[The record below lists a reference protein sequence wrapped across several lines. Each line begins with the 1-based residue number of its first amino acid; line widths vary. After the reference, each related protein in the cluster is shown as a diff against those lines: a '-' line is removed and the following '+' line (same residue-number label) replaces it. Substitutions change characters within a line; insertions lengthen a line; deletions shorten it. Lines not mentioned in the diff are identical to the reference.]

1 MNKKDKFYVTTPL
14 YYVTSE
20 PHLGSLYST
29 VLADILARWNKVS
42 GKQVFFL
49 TGSDEH
55 GQKIMQAAQKVG
67 KEPKEFV
74 DSFIESYKTLWKK
87 YDIDYNKF
95 IRTTDDYHVKAV
107 QSWISDLIKKG
118 DIYKSFY
125 KGWYCT
131 PCESYLTDNDVSE
144 SRKKGNN
151 VPLCTVCERET
162 AELQDESY
170 FFKLSKYQDKLLD
183 FYKKN
188 PNFVV
193 PKERLAE
200 VVSFVKSGL
209 KDLSISRTNIN
220 WGVPF
225 PGDDKHVTYVWADAL
240 NNYITGIG
248 YGQKNK
254 QEEFKKWWPADCQ
267 IMGKDILRFHAVY
280 WPAFLMASDLE
291 PPKNLL
297 IHGWITV
304 SGKKMSKSRSNV
316 VEPNELLSDYGADS
330 IRYYLSRYM
339 AITQDSDFDIDDL
352 EKRLS
357 TDLANDLGN
366 LLNRVIILAEKN
378 DCLNV
383 KPAEDWSEES
393 KKLQENAIQAIQLFT
408 KHMNEFYFHIALSH
422 VWKFINQVNA
432 YFHDQEPW
440 KQAKLD
446 KKQFAQIISATCHSL
461 YTISVLLWPVMPKK
475 MSELLGA
482 LSVHFDSNALEFDVF
497 LKNEWNNTFTLKK
510 IEPIFKKYVSKKKDS
525 SVQEEGK
532 EEVKKDEYISIE
544 DLAKVELC
552 VGTITK
558 CDEIEG
564 SDKLFKLLVDFG
576 PKGERQILAG
586 VKKFY
591 DAQDLIGKQGVFVI
605 NLKPRK
611 IMGIESC
618 GMMFV
623 AEDEKKT
630 MQFITVSGPVLSGQ
644 KLR

>member
-280 WPAFLMASDLE
+280 WPAFLMASDL
-291 PPKNLL
+291 
-297 IHGWITV
+297 
-304 SGKKMSKSRSNV
+304 
-316 VEPNELLSDYGADS
+316 
-330 IRYYLSRYM
+330 
-339 AITQDSDFDIDDL
+339 
-352 EKRLS
+352 
-357 TDLANDLGN
+357 
-366 LLNRVIILAEKN
+366 
-378 DCLNV
+378 
-383 KPAEDWSEES
+383 
-393 KKLQENAIQAIQLFT
+393 
-408 KHMNEFYFHIALSH
+408 
-422 VWKFINQVNA
+422 
-432 YFHDQEPW
+432 
-440 KQAKLD
+440 
-446 KKQFAQIISATCHSL
+446 
-461 YTISVLLWPVMPKK
+461 
-475 MSELLGA
+475 
-482 LSVHFDSNALEFDVF
+482 
-497 LKNEWNNTFTLKK
+497 
-510 IEPIFKKYVSKKKDS
+510 
-525 SVQEEGK
+525 
-532 EEVKKDEYISIE
+532 
-544 DLAKVELC
+544 
-552 VGTITK
+552 
-558 CDEIEG
+558 
-564 SDKLFKLLVDFG
+564 
-576 PKGERQILAG
+576 
-586 VKKFY
+586 
-591 DAQDLIGKQGVFVI
+591 
-605 NLKPRK
+605 
-611 IMGIESC
+611 
-618 GMMFV
+618 
-623 AEDEKKT
+623 
-630 MQFITVSGPVLSGQ
+630 
-644 KLR
+644 